1 MRKKQAAQAFSKFFV
16 AKKKADVSMVDDDTS
31 KDSAESG
38 ESLVAIK
45 SSFMPFQIRE
55 RMKVAPCVRL
65 NIDKQQLKVLDESLK
80 CVKPLKELYIEQ
92 LKSGLHKPGSS
103 PKTWQSEDKDDDDII
118 AIGLLLIIEFLL
130 HKLIPKIFQMS
141 LTVLEKTFK
150 QTKARSK

>member
-1 MRKKQAAQAFSKFFV
+1 MA
-16 AKKKADVSMVDDDTS
+16 DDDTS

-65 NIDKQQLKVLDESLK
+65 HIDKQQLKVLDESLK
-80 CVKPLKELYIEQ
+80 SVKPLKELYIEQ

-103 PKTWQSEDKDDDDII
+103 PKTWQSEDKDDDDVVA
-118 AIGLLLIIEFLL
+118 AIGLLLAIEFLSQ
-130 HKLIPKIFQMS
+130 KLIPKIFQMS
-141 LTVLEKTFK
+141 LTVLAKTFK
-150 QTKARSK
+150 QTKAKSK